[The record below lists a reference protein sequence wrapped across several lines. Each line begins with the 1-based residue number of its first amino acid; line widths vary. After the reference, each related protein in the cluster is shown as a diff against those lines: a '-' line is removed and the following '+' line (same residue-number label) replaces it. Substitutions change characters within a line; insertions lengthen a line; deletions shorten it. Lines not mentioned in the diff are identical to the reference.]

1 MLLGVLK
8 FHLRG
13 TFDRLRCYRHIM
25 AVLAKYGFGEVTGA
39 LRSRLSIRL
48 GEQTSPPQ
56 IKPVVKTGNRPA
68 RVRMA
73 LEELGP
79 TFIKLG
85 QLLSTRPDLL
95 GLEYIKELERLQD
108 QVAPEPPD
116 KIMSQLQQELGG
128 RIENIFEK
136 FEEKPI
142 AAGSIA
148 QIHRAVTR
156 EGLDVAVKVRRPKI
170 VDTIRAECEILQDL
184 AGVLQSTL
192 FEHENFDLE
201 DMVAEFTEA
210 VSKETDLANERR
222 NQLRFTR
229 LFADDPTIHI
239 PKIYEDYCTAGVL
252 TMEYID
258 GIKSTNKQAIAE
270 RNLDCRELARRGAQF
285 VLKQMFEF
293 GFFHTDPHPGNFF
306 LLPDNVL
313 APIDFGQVARLSV
326 QDRRF
331 FNEIVLSIV
340 DRDAAHIVRCLERDD
355 MLADR
360 TDIHKLT
367 ADIEQSID
375 TYHDFRIK
383 DIPFGMIA
391 TQTFDLFRNNH
402 VYPPT
407 QFTLM
412 LKSMM
417 TIESLATSLDPEFRL
432 IEALKPY
439 AQRSGLRD
447 LEPKQVLR
455 NVRKAMQSA
464 GEMASKLPED
474 INGVLT
480 KFRQGKFQVRVHHE
494 HLENLTKT
502 LDKSSNRV
510 SFALIIAALLV
521 ASSLLVAQEGM
532 VLGLLS
538 FQTMG
543 VFGYI
548 IAAIIGIWLVI
559 SIIRSRHI

>member
-1 MLLGVLK
+1 MGILK
-8 FHLRG
+8 FNLRG

-25 AVLAKYGFGEVTGA
+25 AVLAKYGFGEVVSA
-39 LRSRLSIRL
+39 LQSRLSIRL
-48 GEQTSPPQ
+48 GGKNVSSQV
-56 IKPVVKTGNRPA
+56 KPAAPTASRPA
-68 RVRMA
+68 RVRLA

-85 QLLSTRPDLL
+85 QLLSTRPDLVPP
-95 GLEYIKELERLQD
+95 EYIQELEHLQD
-108 QVAPEPPD
+108 QVAPEPSD
-116 KIMSQLQQELGG
+116 KIMTQLQDELGG
-128 RIENIFEK
+128 QVENIFTD
-136 FEEKPI
+136 FDEKPI

-148 QIHRAVTR
+148 QIHRAVTH
-156 EGLDVAVKVRRPKI
+156 EGQQVAVKVRRPGI

-184 AGVLQSTL
+184 AGILKNTL
-192 FEHENFDLE
+192 FEHENIDVE

-222 NQLRFTR
+222 NQLRFMR
-229 LFADDPTIHI
+229 LFADDPTVHV
-239 PKIYEDYCTAGVL
+239 PKVYEDYCTAGVL

-258 GIKSTNKQAIAE
+258 GIKSTNKKAIE
-270 RNLDCRELARRGAQF
+270 QLGLDCRTLANNGAQF
-285 VLKQMFEF
+285 VLRQMFEF

-331 FNEIVLSIV
+331 FNEIVLSII
-340 DRDAAHIVRCLERDD
+340 DRDAMYIVRCLERDD
-355 MLADR
+355 MLSNK

-367 ADIEQSID
+367 ADIEQLID
-375 TYHDFRIK
+375 TYNDYSLK
-383 DIPFGMIA
+383 DIPFGKIA
-391 TQTFDLFRNNH
+391 IQTFDLFRNNH
-402 VYPPT
+402 VHPPT
-407 QFTLM
+407 HFTLM

-439 AQRSGLRD
+439 AQRSSLRD
-447 LEPKQVLR
+447 FEPKQVLR
-455 NVRKAMQSA
+455 NIKKTLHGA
-464 GEMASKLPED
+464 GDLASRLPDD
-474 INGVLT
+474 INAVLT
-480 KFRQGKFQVRVHHE
+480 KFRQGKLQVRVLHE
-494 HLENLTKT
+494 HLENLIKT

-532 VLGLLS
+532 VFGLISLQS
-538 FQTMG
+538 MG
-543 VFGYI
+543 ILGYI
-548 IAAIIGIWLVI
+548 IAAIIGIWLII

>member
-1 MLLGVLK
+1 MGALR
-8 FHLRG
+8 FHPLRG

-25 AVLAKYGFGEVTGA
+25 AVLAKYGFGEVAGA
-39 LRSRLSIRL
+39 VRSRLSGRL
-48 GEQTSPPQ
+48 AEKSDSSQVT
-56 IKPVVKTGNRPA
+56 PVATGSRPA
-68 RVRMA
+68 RVRLA

-95 GLEYIKELERLQD
+95 PHEYIKELEHLQD
-108 QVAPEPPD
+108 QVAPEPPA
-116 KIMSQLQQELGG
+116 KIMAQLQRELGG
-128 RIENIFEK
+128 RIENIFES
-136 FEEKPI
+136 FDEKPI

-148 QIHRAVTR
+148 QIHRAVTHD
-156 EGLDVAVKVRRPKI
+156 GLHVAVKVRRPGIIQK
-170 VDTIRAECEILQDL
+170 IRAECEVLQDL
-184 AGVLQSTL
+184 AGVLGSTL
-192 FEHENFDLE
+192 FGHETIELE
-201 DMVAEFTEA
+201 DMVGEFTEA

-222 NQLRFTR
+222 NLLRFSR
-229 LFADDPTIHI
+229 MFADDATVHFPTV
-239 PKIYEDYCTAGVL
+239 YEDYCSAGVL

-258 GIKSTNKQAIAE
+258 GIKPTNKQAIAE
-270 RNLDCRELARRGAQF
+270 RGLDCRLLASRGAQF
-285 VLKQMFEF
+285 VLRQMFEF

-306 LLPDNVL
+306 LLLDNVL
-313 APIDFGQVARLSV
+313 APIDFGQVARLSI
-326 QDRRF
+326 QDRRL

-340 DRDAAHIVRCLERDD
+340 ERDATHIVRCLDRDN

-360 TDIHKLT
+360 TDVQKLT
-367 ADIEQSID
+367 ADAEQLID
-375 TYHDFRIK
+375 TYHDFRLK
-383 DIPFGMIA
+383 DIPFGTIVM
-391 TQTFDLFRNNH
+391 QTFDLFRGNH
-402 VYPPT
+402 VHPPT

-417 TIESLATSLDPEFRL
+417 TIESLASSLDPEFRL

-439 AQRSGLRD
+439 AKRSGLRD
-447 LEPKQVLR
+447 FEPKQVLR
-455 NVRKAMQSA
+455 NVRRAMLDA
-464 GEMASKLPED
+464 GDLASRLPED
-474 INGVLT
+474 INVVLT
-480 KFRQGKFQVRVHHE
+480 KLRQGQFKVHVHHE
-494 HLENLTKT
+494 HLETLTKT

-543 VFGYI
+543 VLGYV

-559 SIIRSRHI
+559 SILRSRHI

>member
-1 MLLGVLK
+1 LGVLK
-8 FHLRG
+8 FHLSG

-39 LRSRLSIRL
+39 LRSRLSLRL
-48 GEQTSPPQ
+48 GE
-56 IKPVVKTGNRPA
+56 KTTPSHFDPAVSTGSRPA

-85 QLLSTRPDLL
+85 QLLSTRPDLISP
-95 GLEYIKELERLQD
+95 EYIKELEHLQD
-108 QVAPEPPD
+108 QVSPEPPD
-116 KIMSQLQQELGG
+116 KIMAQLQRELGG
-128 RIENIFEK
+128 QIESIFKK
-136 FEEKPI
+136 FDEQPI

-148 QIHRAVTR
+148 QIHRAITR
-156 EGLDVAVKVRRPKI
+156 DGLHVAVKVRRPDI
-170 VDTIRAECEILQDL
+170 VETIRAESEILQDL
-184 AGVLQSTL
+184 AGVLKSAL
-192 FEHENFDLE
+192 FGNETIDLE

-210 VSKETDLANERR
+210 VTRETDLANERR
-222 NQLRFTR
+222 NQLRFSR
-229 LFADDPTIHI
+229 QFADDPSVHI
-239 PKIYEDYCTAGVL
+239 PEVYEDYSTAGVL
-252 TMEYID
+252 TMEYIE
-258 GIKSTNKQAIAE
+258 GIKPTNKQAIIE
-270 RNLDCRELARRGAQF
+270 RGLDFPTLARRVTQF
-285 VLKQMFEF
+285 VLRQMFEF

-306 LLPDNVL
+306 LLPENVL
-313 APIDFGQVARLSV
+313 VPIDFGQVARLSM

-340 DRDAAHIVRCLERDD
+340 DRDATNIVRSLERDD
-355 MLADR
+355 MLDER
-360 TDIHKLT
+360 TDLHKLT
-367 ADIEQSID
+367 ADIEQLID
-375 TYHDFRIK
+375 TYHDFRLK
-383 DIPFGMIA
+383 DIPFGTIGMK
-391 TQTFDLFRNNH
+391 TFDLFRHNH
-402 VYPPT
+402 VRPPT

-417 TIESLATSLDPEFRL
+417 TIESLATSLDPECRL

-439 AQRSGLRD
+439 AQRSSLRD
-447 LEPKQVLR
+447 LEPKQILR
-455 NVRKAMQSA
+455 NVRKAMHGA
-464 GEMASKLPED
+464 GDLASRLPED
-474 INGVLT
+474 INSVLT
-480 KFRQGKFQVRVHHE
+480 KLRQGKFQVRVQHE

-532 VLGLLS
+532 VLGILS
-538 FQTMG
+538 FQNMG
-543 VFGYI
+543 MLGYI

>member
-1 MLLGVLK
+1 MAALR
-8 FHLRG
+8 FHLKG

-39 LRSRLSIRL
+39 LRSRLSLRL
-48 GEQTSPPQ
+48 GGKAAPSQ
-56 IKPVVKTGNRPA
+56 IEPAVTTGSRPA
-68 RVRMA
+68 RVRLA

-85 QLLSTRPDLL
+85 QLLSTRPDLISP
-95 GLEYIKELERLQD
+95 EYIKELEQLQD
-108 QVAPEPPD
+108 QVAPEPPH
-116 KIMSQLQQELGG
+116 KIMAQLRRELGG
-128 RIENIFEK
+128 QIENTFES
-136 FEEKPI
+136 FDEKPI

-156 EGLDVAVKVRRPKI
+156 EGLHVAVKVRRPDI
-170 VDTIRAECEILQDL
+170 VETIRAESEILQDL
-184 AGVLQSTL
+184 AGVLKGAL
-192 FEHENFDLE
+192 FRHETIDLE

-222 NQLRFTR
+222 NQSRFSR
-229 LFADDPTIHI
+229 QFADDPSVHI
-239 PKIYEDYCTAGVL
+239 PEVYEDYCTAGVL

-258 GIKSTNKQAIAE
+258 GIKPTNKAIAE
-270 RNLDCRELARRGAQF
+270 RGLDCRILARRVTQF
-285 VLKQMFEF
+285 VLRQMFEF

-340 DRDAAHIVRCLERDD
+340 DRDARDIVSSLDRDD
-355 MLADR
+355 MLDER
-360 TDIHKLT
+360 TDVHKLT
-367 ADIEQSID
+367 ADIEQLID
-375 TYHDFRIK
+375 TYHDYRLK
-383 DIPFGMIA
+383 DVPFGTIGM
-391 TQTFDLFRNNH
+391 QTFDLFRHNH
-402 VYPPT
+402 VRPPT

-412 LKSMM
+412 IKSLM
-417 TIESLATSLDPEFRL
+417 TIESVATSLDPEYRL

-439 AQRSGLRD
+439 AKRSSLRD
-447 LEPKQVLR
+447 FEPRQVLR
-455 NVRKAMQSA
+455 NVRRAMQGA
-464 GEMASKLPED
+464 GDLASRLPED
-474 INGVLT
+474 INAVLT
-480 KFRQGKFQVRVHHE
+480 KFRQGKLQVRVHHE

-510 SFALIIAALLV
+510 SFALIISALLV
-521 ASSLLVAQEGM
+521 ASSLLVAQKGM

-543 VFGYI
+543 VFGYV
-548 IAAIIGIWLVI
+548 IAAIIGIWL
-559 SIIRSRHI
+559 

>member
-1 MLLGVLK
+1 MGVLK
-8 FHLRG
+8 FNLRG

-25 AVLAKYGFGEVTGA
+25 AVLAKYGFGEVAGA
-39 LRSRLSIRL
+39 LRSRLSIRF
-48 GEQTSPPQ
+48 GGKNIPSQV
-56 IKPVVKTGNRPA
+56 KPATPTASRPA
-68 RVRMA
+68 RVRLA

-85 QLLSTRPDLL
+85 QLLSTRPDLMPP
-95 GLEYIKELERLQD
+95 EYIQELEHLQD

-116 KIMSQLQQELGG
+116 KIMAQLQEELGDS
-128 RIENIFEK
+128 IENIFAGFDK
-136 FEEKPI
+136 TPI

-156 EGLDVAVKVRRPKI
+156 DGLQVAVKVRRPGI

-184 AGVLQSTL
+184 AGVLKNTL
-192 FEHENFDLE
+192 FEHENIEVE

-222 NQLRFTR
+222 NQLRFLK
-229 LFADDPTIHI
+229 LFADDPTVHVA
-239 PKIYEDYCTAGVL
+239 KVYEDYCTAGVL

-258 GIKSTNKQAIAE
+258 GIKPTNKKAIEE
-270 RNLDCRELARRGAQF
+270 RGLDCRMLASNGAQF
-285 VLKQMFEF
+285 VLRQMFEF

-313 APIDFGQVARLSV
+313 APIDFGQVARLSL

-331 FNEIVLSIV
+331 FNEIVLSII
-340 DRDAAHIVRCLERDD
+340 DRDAMYIVRCLERDD
-355 MLADR
+355 MLGDK
-360 TDIHKLT
+360 TDLHKLT
-367 ADIEQSID
+367 ADIEQLID
-375 TYHDFRIK
+375 TYNEYRLK
-383 DIPFGMIA
+383 DIPFGKIV
-391 TQTFDLFRNNH
+391 TQTFDLFRNNYVH
-402 VYPPT
+402 PPT
-407 QFTLM
+407 HFTLM

-447 LEPKQVLR
+447 FEPKQMLR
-455 NVRKAMQSA
+455 NIKKTLLGA
-464 GEMASKLPED
+464 GDLASRLPDD
-474 INGVLT
+474 INVVLT

-494 HLENLTKT
+494 HLENLIKT

-510 SFALIIAALLV
+510 SFALIISALLV
-521 ASSLLVAQEGM
+521 ASSLLVAQEGE
-532 VLGLLS
+532 VLGLIRYQS
-538 FQTMG
+538 MG

-559 SIIRSRHI
+559 SIMRSRHI